1 MYLSIAPLRIGLA
14 GGSTDIFPYTHNFGG
29 AVLNATIDK
38 FVSVKFQ
45 PIQGNLSFFKVKKG
59 ETEDTFSV
67 ILNDL
72 SIGEYPN
79 SFELICETCKYL
91 LSENNALSS
100 QAVSIEIIMDENLG
114 GGLGTSSAIVVA
126 LIAAFHHWLGF
137 DIIPSQIANK
147 AYHIEREILNHA
159 GGKQD
164 QYSAAFGGFNFIE
177 FIKDEVQVEPL
188 LLKDNTVNQL
198 SRNLVL
204 YNTNKE
210 RISGDIIKDQQESI
224 KKNGEQS
231 IESLHFMKQ
240 QTYDL
245 KKSLMA
251 ENINDLGE
259 MLHQGWLHKK
269 NTSDKISNPYLDMIY
284 NEALKNGATGGKV
297 LGAGGGGY
305 MLFYCHTESI
315 KQKVSEKLQEF
326 GGKAVPFNFTTE
338 GVVVKKI

>member
-29 AVLNATIDK
+29 AVLNAAIDK
-38 FVSVKFQ
+38 FVFVRFS
-45 PIQGNLSFFKVKKG
+45 PIDGKKSHFKVNKG
-59 ETEDTFSV
+59 DVVETFSAD
-67 ILNDL
+67 LNNPQKNK
-72 SIGEYPN
+72 YPN

-91 LSENNALSS
+91 LSENNLLSS
-100 QAVSIEIIMDENLG
+100 QSVSIEIILDENLG

-126 LIAAFHHWLGF
+126 LISAFHHWLE
-137 DIIPSQIANK
+137 IEIAPSQIANK
-147 AYHIEREILNHA
+147 AYYIERQILKHA

-164 QYSAAFGGFNFIE
+164 QYSASFGGFNFIE

-188 LLKDNTVNQL
+188 LLKDNTINQL
-198 SRNLVL
+198 SRNLLL

-210 RISGDIIKDQQESI
+210 RISGNIIKDQQENL
-224 KKNGEQS
+224 KRGQS
-231 IESLHFMKQ
+231 IESLHFLKQ
-240 QTYDL
+240 QAYDL
-245 KKSLMA
+245 KKSLLA

-259 MLHQGWLHKK
+259 MLHQGWIHKK
-269 NTSDKISNPYLDMIY
+269 STSDKISNPDLDMIY
-284 NEALKNGATGGKV
+284 DEALKIGATGGKV

-305 MLFYCHTESI
+305 MLFYCPTETI
-315 KQKVSEKLQEF
+315 KQKLSEKLQEF